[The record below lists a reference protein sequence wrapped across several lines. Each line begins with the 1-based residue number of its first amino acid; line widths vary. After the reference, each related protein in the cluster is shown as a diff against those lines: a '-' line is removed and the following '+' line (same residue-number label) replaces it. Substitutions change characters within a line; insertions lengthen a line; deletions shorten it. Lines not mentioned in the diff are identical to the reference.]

1 MLMNFKD
8 FDGSHNSDIEKGESL
23 LKALQKSDLESSIQL
38 MTADGSVE
46 GALYIIYKKLS
57 QSGHIQNITTVA
69 GDDGVVMSTS
79 LLKHVMYNCFIIGA
93 EAGKSVKGLEALWNM
108 PDAHEPEG
116 DKSNGEET
124 ETA

>member
-79 LLKHVMYNCFIIGA
+79 LL
-93 EAGKSVKGLEALWNM
+93 
-108 PDAHEPEG
+108 
-116 DKSNGEET
+116 
-124 ETA
+124 

>member
-79 LLKHVMYNCFIIGA
+79 LLKHVMYKCFIIGA
-93 EAGKSVKGLEALWNM
+93 EAGKAVKGREALWNM

>member
-1 MLMNFKD
+1 
-8 FDGSHNSDIEKGESL
+8 
-23 LKALQKSDLESSIQL
+23 
-38 MTADGSVE
+38 
-46 GALYIIYKKLS
+46 
-57 QSGHIQNITTVA
+57 
-69 GDDGVVMSTS
+69 
-79 LLKHVMYNCFIIGA
+79 MYNCFIIGA